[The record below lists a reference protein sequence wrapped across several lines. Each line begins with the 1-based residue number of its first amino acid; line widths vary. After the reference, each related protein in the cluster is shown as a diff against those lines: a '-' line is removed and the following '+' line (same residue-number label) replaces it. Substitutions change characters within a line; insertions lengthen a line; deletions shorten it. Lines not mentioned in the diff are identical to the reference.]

1 MDPLCH
7 TLVGAVLAES
17 GPRRRTRFAVA
28 GGVIGANL
36 PDIDIFAVMLGPMLG
51 VRRGW
56 THGVVAMVLL
66 PLLLTGLLLLLA
78 RWRRRRTEG
87 VPVRAGPLLAL
98 VTAAVLTH
106 PLLDWMNVYG
116 MRWLMPFDGTWT
128 AADTLFIVDPVL
140 YLILGITLFLARRRE
155 RGIPWARGGL
165 ALAALYIA
173 TQLTV
178 TGMARA
184 TARADAPAGAAAPVI
199 VVPLALR
206 PLSRD
211 VLVDGG
217 NVWIRGSV
225 RGVPATVAWTDSV
238 PKGLEMEVL
247 NALEAT
253 REGRA
258 WFDWARAPFAEPLPG
273 GGGWRLGDLRYGEPG
288 SDGWASLRVDRVP
301 PIRPLLRSERGDTPR
316 GPPA

>member
-66 PLLLTGLLLLLA
+66 PLLLTGLFLLLA
-78 RWRRRRTEG
+78 RWRHRSEG
-87 VPVRAGPLLAL
+87 EPVRAGPLLAL

-140 YLILGITLFLARRRE
+140 YLILGLTWFLARRRD

-165 ALAALYIA
+165 ALTALYLV
-173 TQLTV
+173 TQFGV
-178 TGMARA
+178 TEAARSA
-184 TARADAPAGAAAPVI
+184 VRADAPAGDAARVI
-199 VVPLALR
+199 VMPLALR

-217 NVWIRGSV
+217 DVWIRRSV
-225 RGVPATVAWTDSV
+225 RGFPTATVAWIDSV
-238 PKGLEMEVL
+238 PKGLEVEVL
-247 NALEAT
+247 DALEAT

-258 WFDWARAPFAEPLPG
+258 WYDWARAPFAEPLPG
-273 GGGWRLGDLRYGEPG
+273 GGWRLGDLRYGSPG
-288 SDGWASLRVDRVP
+288 VGGWASLRVERVP
-301 PIRPLLRSERGDTPR
+301 PIRPLLRSETGGTPR

>member
-17 GPRRRTRFAVA
+17 GPRQRTRFAVA

-36 PDIDIFAVMLGPMLG
+36 PDVDVFAVILGPMLE

-56 THGVVAMVLL
+56 THGVVALVIL

-78 RWRRRRTEG
+78 RPRHRNEG
-87 VPVRAGPLLAL
+87 VPVRAGPLLLL
-98 VTAAVLTH
+98 VTSAVLTH

-116 MRWLMPFDGTWT
+116 MRWLMPFDGSWT

-140 YLILGITLFLARRRE
+140 YLILGAAWFLARRPD
-155 RGIPWARGGL
+155 GGVAWARGGL
-165 ALAALYIA
+165 ALTGLYLVL
-173 TQLTV
+173 QLGV
-178 TGMARA
+178 TGAA
-184 TARADAPAGAAAPVI
+184 KSAVGAEAFTGEPGSVI
-199 VVPLALR
+199 VLPLPLR
-206 PLSRD
+206 PLARD

-217 NVWIRGSV
+217 RVWIRGSV
-225 RGVPATVAWTDSV
+225 RGFPTPTVAWRDSV
-238 PKGLEMEVL
+238 PKGLEGEVL
-247 NALEAT
+247 DALEAT

-273 GGGWRLGDLRYGEPG
+273 GGWRVGDLRYGTPG
-288 SDGWASLRVDRVP
+288 TEGWASLRVEPVP

-316 GPPA
+316 DPPA

>member
-17 GPRRRTRFAVA
+17 GPRQRTRCAVA

-36 PDIDIFAVMLGPMLG
+36 PDVDVFAVILGPMLE

-56 THGVVAMVLL
+56 THGVVAVAFL
-66 PLLLTGLLLLLA
+66 PFVLTGLLLLWA
-78 RWRRRRTEG
+78 RWRPRSEG
-87 VPVRAGPLLAL
+87 GPVRAGPLLIL
-98 VTAAVLTH
+98 VLAAVLTH

-116 MRWLMPFDGTWT
+116 MRWLLPIDGTWT

-140 YLILGITLFLARRRE
+140 YLILGTAWFLARRHAA
-155 RGIPWARGGL
+155 GVAWARGGL
-165 ALAALYIA
+165 ALTGLYLVL
-173 TQLTV
+173 QLGV
-178 TGMARA
+178 TGAA
-184 TARADAPAGAAAPVI
+184 KNAVRADGIAGEAGPVI
-199 VVPLALR
+199 VLPLPLHPLA
-206 PLSRD
+206 RD

-217 NVWIRGSV
+217 RVWIRGRV
-225 RGVPATVAWTDSV
+225 RGFPAPTVAWVDSV
-238 PKGLEMEVL
+238 PKGLEVEVL
-247 NALEAT
+247 DALEAT

-273 GGGWRLGDLRYGEPG
+273 GGGWRVGDLRFGDPG
-288 SDGWASLRVDRVP
+288 TEGWASLRVDRVP
-301 PIRPLLRSERGDTPR
+301 PIRPLLRSERRDTPR